1 MPTLD
6 SALVKGLLSTS
17 PVLPASVTGALAA
30 LLVVLIVLALR
41 RSGAGGILRLLL
53 PVSGLAIGALAVI
66 AVLDRLALDDRAA
79 DGRALLQRHA
89 ELNLSAVA
97 PGSALACLDGAAGE
111 TVENA
116 CEKAVFA
123 DPQRAA
129 SAVAYTAARLAL
141 LADAAALAHSGAPA
155 ITEAFEAT
163 RRAIELDRYGVVA
176 HVLAVRDGCT
186 AERCAAFDLLRD
198 TATLK
203 ANLTVQAF
211 DTYVARYA
219 SSWNKS
225 DAVVAE
231 KEPATTASL
240 PATGATGPPASANSP
255 VPNRYDFPS
264 AASIPPVSIMT
275 SEPPMPKEAA
285 PGDATPATAEGAAPT
300 VKLPVPPKRPQ
311 TQAAKPS
318 AR

>member
-1 MPTLD
+1 MPTVD
-6 SALVKGLLSTS
+6 SALVKALFST
-17 PVLPASVTGALAA
+17 PLVLPASVAGALAA
-30 LLVVLIVLALR
+30 LFVVLIVLALR
-41 RSGAGGILRLLL
+41 RTGAGGIFRVLL

-79 DGRALLQRHA
+79 EGRALLQRHA

-141 LADAAALAHSGAPA
+141 LADAAVLTHGGVPA

-163 RRAIELDRYGVVA
+163 RRAVELDRYGIVA

-198 TATLK
+198 AGTLK
-203 ANLTVQAF
+203 ANLKVQAF

-219 SSWNKS
+219 SSWTKS
-225 DAVVAE
+225 NAVAE
-231 KEPATTASL
+231 KEPATTASV
-240 PATGATGPPASANSP
+240 PVAGATGSSASPNNP
-255 VPNRYDFPS
+255 VSDRYDFPS
-264 AASIPPVSIMT
+264 AASIPPVSIMNT
-275 SEPPMPKEAA
+275 EPPLPKEAA
-285 PGDATPATAEGAAPT
+285 AESAAPT
-300 VKLPVPPKRPQ
+300 AKLPVPPKRPQ
-311 TQAAKPS
+311 AQAAKPS